1 MAKKDSKLWEFIA
14 NEPQGISYDM
24 EKKKKFRQLG
34 HAFLKSV
41 RRRLENKIE
50 DCRISYNPG
59 GIAVSGDH
67 SLYAVFKNGK
77 GACVFFNYDGIGSFV
92 TFREIKHLKD
102 YSGGMNRNR
111 PLTILSDPELAAEEL
126 SNIAL
131 MNY

>member
-1 MAKKDSKLWEFIA
+1 MSKKDTGLWNFIA
-14 NEPQGISYDM
+14 HEPNGVSYDM

-34 HAFLKSV
+34 QKYLKSV
-41 RRRLENKIE
+41 RRRLEHKIE

-77 GACVFFNYDGIGSFV
+77 GACMFFNHDGFGSFV
-92 TFREIKHLKD
+92 TFREIEHLKD

-111 PLTILSDPELAAEEL
+111 PMTILSDPDLAAQEL
-126 SNIAL
+126 KNLAL
-131 MNY
+131 MN